1 MTIKEFELQHA
12 FCILVKVLSSWPVDD
27 YEQARIIAYSVHSE
41 QAEQDYMQRV
51 FEEADKRRPLL
62 IEEVVNSERTP
73 NEFVNEP
80 RGNGEKNKISSL
92 EAVRKR
98 RERNKNE
105 LREYTPCGLPVRQ
118 STAKQYRLTEGDK
131 EYIKS
136 FAVDGVVPLDAY
148 LCALEHLPDQ
158 Y

>member
-41 QAEQDYMQRV
+41 HVEQDYMQRV
-51 FEEADKRRPLL
+51 FEEADKRRPML
-62 IEEVVNSERTP
+62 IEGVVNPERTKS
-73 NEFVNEP
+73 EP
-80 RGNGEKNKISSL
+80 REC
-92 EAVRKR
+92 
-98 RERNKNE
+98 
-105 LREYTPCGLPVRQ
+105 TPCGLPVRQ
-118 STAKQYRLTEGDK
+118 STAKQYRLTDRDK
-131 EYIKS
+131 EYVKS

-158 Y
+158 H

>member
-12 FCILVKVLSSWPVDD
+12 FCILVKTLSGWSVDD

-41 QAEQDYMQRV
+41 HVEQDYMQRV

-62 IEEVVNSERTP
+62 IEGVVNSERST

-98 RERNKNE
+98 RERSKSE
-105 LREYTPCGLPVRQ
+105 PREYTPCGLPVRQ
-118 STAKQYRLTEGDK
+118 STAKQYRLTDRDK

-136 FAVDGVVPLDAY
+136 FAADGVVPLDAY

-158 Y
+158 H

>member
-1 MTIKEFELQHA
+1 MHPGRK
-12 FCILVKVLSSWPVDD
+12 VKQLAGGD

-41 QAEQDYMQRV
+41 HVERDFMQRV
-51 FEEADKRRPLL
+51 FEEADKCRPLL

-98 RERNKNE
+98 RERTKSEPREFSKNGYYLE
-105 LREYTPCGLPVRQ
+105 
-118 STAKQYRLTEGDK
+118 SYR
-131 EYIKS
+131 
-136 FAVDGVVPLDAY
+136 
-148 LCALEHLPDQ
+148 ALSNTKLVSGFT
-158 Y
+158 

>member
-12 FCILVKVLSSWPVDD
+12 FCILVKTLSGWSVDD

-41 QAEQDYMQRV
+41 HVEQDYMQRV

-62 IEEVVNSERTP
+62 IEGVVNPEQTKSEP
-73 NEFVNEP
+73 
-80 RGNGEKNKISSL
+80 
-92 EAVRKR
+92 
-98 RERNKNE
+98 
-105 LREYTPCGLPVRQ
+105 REYTPCGLPVRQ

-158 Y
+158 H